1 MPAAEDAKINAA
13 MTAIQHADA
22 KSFLRTGANDLVFR
36 VCNSFLDENGY
47 PQIPKDYEALLR
59 HSCGIMGPYF
69 TLLGTGGMEMAGG
82 GLQPGLLEESESF
95 NRWNDDDEPKVLVV
109 GKMSGGVVIIH
120 KDGKYHVIDESS
132 RDVFRTYDDIAD
144 FIIDTIAR
152 KDKAAREA
160 AG

>member
-1 MPAAEDAKINAA
+1 MAAL
-13 MTAIQHADA
+13 QHADA
-22 KSFLRTGANDLVFR
+22 KSSLRTGANDLVFR

-47 PQIPKDYEALLR
+47 PQIPEDYEALLR

-69 TLLGTGGMEMAGG
+69 TLLGTGGMETAGG
-82 GLQPGLLEESESF
+82 GLQPGLLEESETF

-120 KDGKYHVIDESS
+120 KDGKYHVVDESS

-144 FIIDTIAR
+144 FITDTIAR
-152 KDKAAREA
+152 KDKAARSC
-160 AG
+160 